1 MSEDPFREGVAY
13 HVRRLVDHVP
23 SMLGYWDS
31 ELRCRFANRA
41 YERWF
46 SVDPD
51 ALIGRSIAEVLGPE
65 LYALNERYIL
75 GALRGEEQ
83 FFERVVPGPDGTRR
97 HSLARYIP
105 YVVNGQVVG
114 FMAEVTDVTR
124 LKEIEAA
131 LRAEVAEH
139 ERALDLLRRSE
150 AAMREAQRLGQIGSW
165 EWDMASGRTTWSEQL
180 YAIFG
185 YDPAEPPPP
194 ADAGRAMTYPP
205 HSLAIVQAAVARTIK
220 TGEPF
225 AFEVEYLRRGG
236 AGGWIE
242 ARGEAVR
249 DAQGRSLGLRGT
261 VTEITERRQMQNARL
276 ERDVAEAASRNK
288 TQFLSRVSH
297 ELRTPLNAILGF
309 AQLFEID
316 LSLSE
321 KHRAWGGLIRSSG
334 QHMLDLIDEILDL
347 SSAELGQ
354 LRLANARMDL
364 AEVVRGC
371 LVQLSQVAE
380 ASRIR
385 LVDALPAQALPV
397 HADARRVRQ
406 VVHNLLSNA
415 IKYGRADGRVTVSAR
430 VDREEIALCVQDDGI
445 GMDAAQLQRLFT
457 PFDRLGAEAT
467 GVPGSGLGL
476 ALSRRLVELMGGRI
490 DAQSQPGQGSLF
502 TVSLSMAQASAG
514 GAGHPQSGA

>member
-46 SVDPD
+46 GAAPGSLVGTRLQDLLDPK
-51 ALIGRSIAEVLGPE
+51 VF
-65 LYALNERYIL
+65 ALNEPYAR
-75 GALRGEEQ
+75 GALAGQEQ
-83 FFERVVPGPDGTRR
+83 MFERHVRSPGGDMRHIVAHYLPDMVDGR
-97 HSLARYIP
+97 A
-105 YVVNGQVVG
+105 VG
-114 FMAEVTDVTR
+114 FMVEVTDVTR

-139 ERALDLLRRSE
+139 QRALDLLRRSE

-165 EWDMASGRTTWSEQL
+165 EWDMATGRTTWSEQL

-185 YDPAEPPPP
+185 YDPSEPPPP
-194 ADAGRAMTYPP
+194 ADAGRAQTYPP
-205 HSLAIVQAAVARTIK
+205 RSLAIVQAAVVRTMK

-225 AFEVEYLRRGG
+225 ALEVEYRRRGG
-236 AGGWIE
+236 GGGWIE

-249 DAQGRSLGLRGT
+249 DEHGRSTGLRGT
-261 VTEITERRQMQNARL
+261 VTEITARRLMQSAQV
-276 ERDVAEAASRNK
+276 ERDVAEAASVNK

-354 LRLANARMDL
+354 LRVANARMDL

-380 ASRIR
+380 GARIR
-385 LVDALPAQALPV
+385 LVDSLPAQALPV
-397 HADARRVRQ
+397 HADPRRVRQ

-415 IKYGRADGRVTVSAR
+415 IKYGRAGGRVTVSAR
-430 VDREEIALCVQDDGI
+430 AGSDEIALRVQDDGI
-445 GMDAAQLQRLFT
+445 GMDATQLQRLFT

-467 GVPGSGLGL
+467 AVPGSGLGL
-476 ALSRRLVELMGGRI
+476 ALSRRLVELMGGHI
-490 DAQSQPGQGSLF
+490 EAQSEPGQGSLF
-502 TVSLSMAQASAG
+502 TVSLPVAPGPAE

>member
-1 MSEDPFREGVAY
+1 MTEDPFREGIAY
-13 HVRRLVDHVP
+13 HVP

-31 ELRCRFANRA
+31 QLRCRFANRA

-46 SVDPD
+46 EAAPGSLVGTRLQDLLD
-51 ALIGRSIAEVLGPE
+51 AKTF
-65 LYALNERYIL
+65 ALNEPFAR
-75 GALRGEEQ
+75 GALAGQEQ
-83 FFERVVPGPDGTRR
+83 AFERLVRSPGGEKR
-97 HSLARYIP
+97 HILAHYIP
-105 YVVNGQVVG
+105 DLLDGQVVG
-114 FMAEVTDVTR
+114 FMVEVTDVTP

-139 ERALDLLRRSE
+139 QRALDLLRRSE
-150 AAMREAQRLGQIGSW
+150 AGMREAQRLGQIGSW
-165 EWDMASGRTTWSEQL
+165 EWDMASGRTTWSDQL

-185 YDPAEPPPP
+185 HDPSQPPPP
-194 ADAGRAMTYPP
+194 ADAGRADIYPP
-205 HSLAIVQAAVARTIK
+205 DSLATVQAAVACALK
-220 TGEPF
+220 TGR
-225 AFEVEYLRRGG
+225 AFKIEVEYFRRGG
-236 AGGWIE
+236 GGGWIE
-242 ARGEAVR
+242 ARGEVVLGA
-249 DAQGRSLGLRGT
+249 DGRSIGLRGT
-261 VTEITERRQMQNARL
+261 VTEITVRREMQAAQV

-316 LSLSE
+316 LGLDP

-354 LRLANARMDL
+354 LRMAAVRMDL

-380 ASRIR
+380 PAQVR
-385 LVDALPAQALPV
+385 LVDSLPAHVLAV
-397 HADARRVRQ
+397 TADARRVRQ

-415 IKYGRADGRVTVSAR
+415 IKYGRPGGRVTVSAR
-430 VDREEIALCVQDDGI
+430 VGGGEVALRVQDDGI
-445 GMDAAQLQRLFT
+445 GMDPSQLQRLFT
-457 PFDRLGAEAT
+457 PFDRLGAEAST
-467 GVPGSGLGL
+467 VQGSGLGL

-490 DAQSQPGQGSLF
+490 EAQSQPGEGTLF
-502 TVSLSMAQASAG
+502 TVTLPAAELVTETP
-514 GAGHPQSGA
+514 PQSGA

>member
-23 SMLGYWDS
+23 SMLGYWDGD
-31 ELRCRFANRA
+31 LRCRFANRA

-46 SVDPD
+46 GAAPGSLVGTRLQDLLEPKVFAMNEPYARA
-51 ALIGRSIAEVLGPE
+51 ALGGQ
-65 LYALNERYIL
+65 
-75 GALRGEEQ
+75 EQ
-83 FFERVVPGPDGTRR
+83 MFERHVRSPGGDMRHIVAHYLPDMVDGR
-97 HSLARYIP
+97 A
-105 YVVNGQVVG
+105 VG
-114 FMAEVTDVTR
+114 FMVEVTDVTR

-139 ERALDLLRRSE
+139 QRALDLLRRSE

-165 EWDMASGRTTWSEQL
+165 EWDMASGRTRWSEQL
-180 YAIFG
+180 YTIFG
-185 YDPAEPPPP
+185 YDPGEPPPP
-194 ADAGRAMTYPP
+194 ADADRTQTYPP
-205 HSLAIVQAAVARTIK
+205 HSMALVQAAVVRTMK

-225 AFEVEYLRRGG
+225 ALEVEYRRRGG
-236 AGGWIE
+236 GGGWIE

-249 DAQGRSLGLRGT
+249 DETGCITGLRGT
-261 VTEITERRQMQNARL
+261 VAEITVRRQMQDVRL
-276 ERDVAEAASRNK
+276 ARDVAEAASLNK

-316 LSLSE
+316 LSLTE

-354 LRLANARMDL
+354 LRMATARMDL
-364 AEVVRGC
+364 AEIVRGC

-380 ASRIR
+380 AARIQ

-397 HADARRVRQ
+397 HADPRRVRQ

-415 IKYGRADGRVTVSAR
+415 IKYGRAGGRVTVSAR
-430 VDREEIALCVQDDGI
+430 LGSSEVALRVQDDGI
-445 GMDAAQLQRLFT
+445 GMDATQLQRLFT

-467 GVPGSGLGL
+467 AVPGSGLGL
-476 ALSRRLVELMGGRI
+476 ALSRHLVELMGGRI
-490 DAQSQPGQGSLF
+490 DAQSRPGEGSLF
-502 TVSLSMAQASAG
+502 TVTLPAAATPDDTSAR
-514 GAGHPQSGA
+514 PQSGA

>member
-1 MSEDPFREGVAY
+1 MDESPFREGVAY
-13 HVRRLVDHVP
+13 HVRRLADHVP
-23 SMLGYWDS
+23 SMLGYWDR

-46 SVDPD
+46 NATPGS
-51 ALIGRSIAEVLGPE
+51 LIGTHLQE
-65 LYALNERYIL
+65 LLEPKVFALNEPYAR
-75 GALRGEEQ
+75 GALAGQEQ
-83 FFERVVPGPDGTRR
+83 EFERLVRSPGGDKRHIVTHYLPD
-97 HSLARYIP
+97 I
-105 YVVNGQVVG
+105 VDGQVVG
-114 FMAEVTDVTR
+114 FMVEVTDVTR

-139 ERALDLLRRSE
+139 QHALDLLRRSE
-150 AAMREAQRLGQIGSW
+150 AGLREAQRLGQIGSW

-185 YDPAEPPPP
+185 YDPGEPPPP
-194 ADAGRAMTYPP
+194 ATADRAETYPP
-205 HSLAIVQAAVARTIK
+205 QTMAVVQAAVVHTMK

-225 AFEVEYLRRGG
+225 ALEVEYLRRGG
-236 AGGWIE
+236 GGGWIE

-249 DAQGRSLGLRGT
+249 DPNGRSLGLRGT
-261 VTEITERRQMQNARL
+261 VTEITLRRQMQDARL
-276 ERDVAEAASRNK
+276 ERDVAEVASRNK

-316 LSLSE
+316 LALTD
-321 KHRAWGGLIRSSG
+321 KHRSWGALIHSSG

-354 LRLANARMDL
+354 LRVANTRMDL

-371 LVQLSQVAE
+371 LIQLSQVAE
-380 ASRIR
+380 PAQIR
-385 LVDALPAQALPV
+385 LVDSLPAHALFV
-397 HADARRVRQ
+397 TADARRVRQ
-406 VVHNLLSNA
+406 VAHNLLSNA
-415 IKYGRADGRVTVSAR
+415 IKYGRPGGRVTVSAR
-430 VDREEIALCVQDDGI
+430 IGGGEVALRVQDDGI

-467 GVPGSGLGL
+467 SVQGSGLGL

-490 DAQSQPGQGSLF
+490 DAQSQPAEGTLF
-502 TVSLSMAQASAG
+502 TVTLPAAEPLDDTLT
-514 GAGHPQSGA
+514 HPQSGA